1 MKIDLIRCKICRYE
15 RTIEAG
21 QMELFFMAQCPKC
34 GGDTER
40 IFDILDSKKKIRVAK
55 APFFL

>member
-1 MKIDLIRCKICRYE
+1 MIMKLDLIRCKICKYE

-21 QMELFFMAQCPKC
+21 QMELFFMAKCPKC

-40 IFDILDSKKKIRVAK
+40 IFDILDREKK
-55 APFFL
+55 